1 MKNAL
6 TFDIEEYFHAEAFAR
21 VLRPEE
27 WPGLESRVVDTTER
41 LLDILDYADARATF
55 FILGWVA
62 ERYPSLVKDIAGRG
76 HEIACHGYG
85 HQMIQRQSRQDFAKD
100 IQRAKTAI
108 EDAVGVAVIGYRAP
122 TFSITRDTLWS
133 LEVLWETG
141 FLYDS
146 SIFPI
151 LHDRYGISDA
161 PRFPHRMAIG
171 NGDGK
176 AKGVTNGNAAPAH
189 SIAEFPLSTIR
200 ILGRRL
206 PIAGG
211 GYFRL
216 APYLITRRAIRHL
229 NTKEQQPAIVYL
241 HPWELDVHQPK
252 VRAGWLTRFRHSIN
266 IPSTEGKLRR
276 LLKDFRFAPVRD
288 VLRKSGVLTL
298 GAPR

>member
-21 VLRPEE
+21 ALRPEE

-41 LLDILDYADARATF
+41 LLDILDYADSRATF
-55 FILGWVA
+55 FVLGWVA
-62 ERYPSLVKDIAGRG
+62 ERYPALVKDIVGRG
-76 HEIACHGYG
+76 HEVACHGYG

-100 IQRAKTAI
+100 VQRAKTAI
-108 EDAVGVAVIGYRAP
+108 EDAAGTAVIGFRAP
-122 TFSITRDTLWS
+122 TFSIRRDTLWG
-133 LEVLWETG
+133 LEVLWEAG

-151 LHDRYGISDA
+151 FHDRYGIPDA
-161 PRFPHRMAIG
+161 PRFPYRVALG
-171 NGDGK
+171 NGDGAGAVK
-176 AKGVTNGNAAPAH
+176 DPGSSN
-189 SIAEFPLSTIR
+189 SIAEFPLSTLS
-200 ILGRRL
+200 ILGRRV

-216 APYLITRRAIRHL
+216 LPYPLTRRAIRHL
-229 NTKEQQPAIVYL
+229 NVKEQQPAIIYL

-252 VRAGWLTRFRHSIN
+252 IRTGLLTRLRHSVN
-266 IPSTEGKLRR
+266 IHSTEAKLRR

-288 VLRKSGVLTL
+288 VLAKAGLVTL
-298 GAPR
+298 GDPR

>member
-6 TFDIEEYFHAEAFAR
+6 TFDIEEYFHAEAFAHA
-21 VLRPEE
+21 LRPEE

-55 FILGWVA
+55 FVLGWVA

-76 HEIACHGYG
+76 HEIGCHGYG
-85 HQMIQRQSRQDFAKD
+85 HQMIHRQSRQDFAKD
-100 IQRAKTAI
+100 VQRAKTAI
-108 EDAVGVAVIGYRAP
+108 EDASGAAVIGYRAP
-122 TFSITRDTLWS
+122 TFSITKNTLWS
-133 LEVLWETG
+133 LEVLWEAG

-161 PRFPHRMAIG
+161 PRFPHRMTIG

-176 AKGVTNGNAAPAH
+176 GKGATNGAAPGH
-189 SIAEFPLSTIR
+189 SIAEFPLSTLSV
-200 ILGRRL
+200 LGRRL

-216 APYLITRRAIRHL
+216 VPYQVTRRAIRHL
-229 NTKEQQPAIVYL
+229 NTKEQQPAIFYL

-252 VRAGWLTRFRHSIN
+252 VRAGWLTHLRHSIN
-266 IPSTEGKLRR
+266 IRSTEGKLHR

-288 VLRKSGVLTL
+288 VLAGAGVLTL
-298 GAPR
+298 GTPR

>member
-1 MKNAL
+1 MTMKNAL

-21 VLRPEE
+21 ALRPEE

-55 FILGWVA
+55 FVLGWVA
-62 ERYPSLVKDIAGRG
+62 ERYPALVKDIAARG
-76 HEIACHGYG
+76 HEIGCHGYG

-100 IQRAKTAI
+100 VQRAKTAV
-108 EDAVGVAVIGYRAP
+108 EDAAGTAVIGYRAP

-133 LEVLWETG
+133 LEVLWEAG

-151 LHDRYGISDA
+151 LHDRYGISGA

-171 NGDGK
+171 NG
-176 AKGVTNGNAAPAH
+176 ATNGQASGH
-189 SIAEFPLSTIR
+189 SIAEFPLSTLSV
-200 ILGRRL
+200 LGRRL

-216 APYLITRRAIRHL
+216 MPYLVTRRAIRHV
-229 NTKEQQPAIVYL
+229 NTKEQQPAIFYL
-241 HPWELDVHQPK
+241 HPWELDVHQPR
-252 VRAGWLTRFRHSIN
+252 VRAGWLTRFRHSVN
-266 IPSTEGKLRR
+266 IQSTEGKLRR

-288 VLRKSGVLTL
+288 VLTKAGVLTQEK
-298 GAPR
+298 PR